1 MLSSWW
7 ALQKWQ
13 LFDNLHNRS
22 QTSAGKGLL
31 STMLSSP
38 TKQSDTVTPWQW
50 SSIWVA
56 IANGSS
62 RSIAGFAILRCE
74 DFLFFLCTK
83 LYQQLMLS
91 PFQDVP
97 YIQQRYLQ
105 VHISHLGG
113 GYSCRLSGRWIF
125 LLLIWKVDFL
135 VVYLEGEFS
144 CSLSGRWVFLPFIWK
159 VDFLSVYHVVVLQY
173 TGVFLDMI
181 S

>member
-38 TKQSDTVTPWQW
+38 MKQSDTVTPWQW

-56 IANGSS
+56 IANGIS

-83 LYQQLMLS
+83 LYRQLMLS

-105 VHISHLGG
+105 IHGS
-113 GYSCRLSGRWIF
+113 SGRWIF
-125 LLLIWKVDFL
+125 LLLILKMDFPAAYIEGGFL
-135 VVYLEGEFS
+135 AVYLEGGFS
-144 CSLSGRWVFLPFIWK
+144 CCLSGSRIFLPFIWK
-159 VDFLSVYHVVVLQY
+159 VDFLAVYHVVVLQY

>member
-38 TKQSDTVTPWQW
+38 MKQSDTVTPWQW

-74 DFLFFLCTK
+74 EFLFFLCTK
-83 LYQQLMLS
+83 LYRQLMLS
-91 PFQDVP
+91 PCRDVP

-105 VHISHLGG
+105 IYGS
-113 GYSCRLSGRWIF
+113 SGRWIF
-125 LLLIWKVDFL
+125 LLFILKVDFL
-135 VVYLEGEFS
+135 AVYLEGGFS
-144 CSLSGRWVFLPFIWK
+144 CCLSGR
-159 VDFLSVYHVVVLQY
+159 
-173 TGVFLDMI
+173 
-181 S
+181 

>member
-38 TKQSDTVTPWQW
+38 MKQSDTVTPWQW

-62 RSIAGFAILRCE
+62 RSIAGFAILCCG

-83 LYQQLMLS
+83 LYRQLMLS
-91 PFQDVP
+91 PCLDVP

-105 VHISHLGG
+105 IHGS
-113 GYSCRLSGRWIF
+113 SGRWIF

-135 VVYLEGEFS
+135 VVYLEGGFS
-144 CSLSGRWVFLPFIWK
+144 CCLSGRCIFLLFIWK
-159 VDFLSVYHVVVLQY
+159 VGFLAVYHMVTL
-173 TGVFLDMI
+173 
-181 S
+181 